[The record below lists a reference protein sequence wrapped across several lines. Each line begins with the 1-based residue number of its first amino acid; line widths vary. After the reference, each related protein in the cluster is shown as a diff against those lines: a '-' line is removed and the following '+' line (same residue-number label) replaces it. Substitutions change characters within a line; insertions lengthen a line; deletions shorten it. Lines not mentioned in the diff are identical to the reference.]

1 MERTIIGDIETSKVV
16 VTERYLVLWTALMY
30 ALGIATG
37 YAALLWL

>member
-1 MERTIIGDIETSKVV
+1 MERTIIGDIETSNVV
-16 VTERYLVLWTALMY
+16 VTDRYLILWTALMY

>member
-16 VTERYLVLWTALMY
+16 VTERYLLIWTALMW

-37 YAALLWL
+37 YAAVLWL